1 MLKKISL
8 KFRFFALFT
17 IIFIFAHLFTACDS
31 PFSKSIDDYLNYWS
45 NTVTIGRYDVISETT
60 VLDGRRNLSAVE
72 PIKINLII
80 TNPNNYEIE
89 LELEGQPN
97 FTIYQTDD
105 ETKSDVTIN
114 YSKKA
119 ELSSDGSIITLS
131 AELPNDTERKKLML
145 EGMFKYFK
153 QGDTGVYEEEVN
165 YSYDF
170 KQLSAPDNPKNL
182 KNPEYSD
189 TDSYHTL
196 HFDMPD
202 SSYKRN
208 KDLTYRIDC
217 FSSNTPGDFSFV
229 ATADVKADQAKKAGS
244 KSNEFIYYFD
254 EQEPSLQYDYVVTA
268 ISPEGVK
275 SKVVSTSEAL
285 GLCYVTEPEILFGD
299 NGELNNLK
307 ANREGDSKTYD
318 VLEYTGDSFGINV
331 IKTDLSSDLEVK
343 VNGKTVS
350 ADATLE
356 DGFNKITATASK
368 NRARPV
374 TVTKNIYVV
383 KKLVEPKINS
393 NASNEGT
400 HNYQNINYDKMQY
413 SYLKYENYT
422 YSVDNSVNKDSEI
435 KLTINNSDADLSGTL
450 EDGYYTL
457 EMNITKEYCRPL
469 TVKKNYKVGIKRVK
483 AKVKN
488 DLHHWHT
495 DGGADVD
502 LIVELFIESS
512 KSDKESIYYCNVEH
526 IDNCH
531 DYYSTTDVTKAVY
544 LYEKTDNFY
553 FYTSKAWDRDG
564 KYQSNWDDLGTVS
577 RGDSKATKTLKELK
591 ENPSIDTG
599 DYKGSKDEHK
609 SRYWV
614 DVILSEEAA
623 EPLIEFNP
631 GLNGVR
637 DVNGYE
643 CIEVADSSS
652 KVSYKISPQDEATIS
667 GKIDDESFTGE
678 KSGKLGVGTHKIT
691 VTSSKTGYTTCQ
703 VTKYIKVLTT
713 FNEPNIYFYANNTNN
728 RIDTSVSESSIDSYT
743 TYDLNLTTSGT
754 GNATLE
760 VVAGTG
766 ETVTVE
772 DGKNTLTAK
781 NGRYELALGP
791 HNLSI
796 TVSKAGYA
804 PKVINKDIYIL
815 GILAEPTV
823 IANNGSGET
832 GSGNTEDDPKIWKF
846 SYLSDPSLSV
856 YIQPGNRGDN
866 PNTVKV
872 YLNAT
877 DGTEFSNPTSGFS
890 VGYDSVKHLVIVQT
904 RPYCK
909 TKITHKYVKGIIK
922 PIKLIYHNV
931 RITGGLKGDARICVG
946 GIKDID
952 GFDLLGEI
960 KFDGTTIWGYGS
972 SEYPIIHSNYWDH
985 LNTDTDERSYERTL
999 YSPDDKITLE
1009 MINMRRRKK
1018 EGNFGSH
1025 TLQKTLS
1032 AIKNVTVPTVRTYNS
1047 NTLDPPGGSN
1057 GWIFFTGR
1065 LTNGNCYMYMYLKF
1079 EVEEQN

>member
-1 MLKKISL
+1 MKRALSL
-8 KFRFFALFT
+8 FSMMYLLFT
-17 IIFIFAHLFTACDS
+17 VLSCDIS
-31 PFSKSIDDYLNYWS
+31 YNEPVKEYLEYWS
-45 NTVTIGRYDVISETT
+45 KAVTIGRYEVASETT

-72 PIKINLII
+72 PIKVELLL
-80 TNPNNYEIE
+80 TNPKSYNIE
-89 LELEGQPN
+89 LENAGGAY
-97 FTIYQTDD
+97 FDIYLNDD
-105 ETKSDVTIN
+105 S
-114 YSKKA
+114 SKTNIATSKTA
-119 ELSSDGSIITLS
+119 TLSSDKTVITLS
-131 AELPNDTERKKLML
+131 ADIPDKTERKNLMIDGFFIYYK
-145 EGMFKYFK
+145 ESEPF
-153 QGDTGVYEEEVN
+153 EIP
-165 YSYDF
+165 YSYSF
-170 KQLSAPDNPKNL
+170 KQLSAPDIPKNL
-182 KNPEYSD
+182 KNPESSD
-189 TDSYHTL
+189 TNGYHTL
-196 HFDMPD
+196 HFDMPNT
-202 SSYKRN
+202 SLKRN
-208 KDLTYRIDC
+208 NDLTYRIDC
-217 FSSNTPGDFSFV
+217 YSSNTPGEYTFV
-229 ATADVKADQAKKAGS
+229 ATADVKADQAKKAGT

-275 SKVVSTSEAL
+275 SKTVSTSESL
-285 GLCYVTEPEILFGD
+285 GLCYVTEPEIIFAG
-299 NGELNNLK
+299 NGELNNLTAEK
-307 ANREGDSKTYD
+307 DGEANAYD
-318 VLEYTGDSFGINV
+318 VVEYTGDSFSINV
-331 IKTDLSSDLEVK
+331 VKTDSTSDLDVK
-343 VNGKTVS
+343 VNGQTVD
-350 ADATLE
+350 ADTVLE

-374 TVTKNIYVV
+374 SVTKNIYVV
-383 KKLVEPKINS
+383 KKLVEPKITS
-393 NASNEGT
+393 NASNEGP
-400 HNYQNINYDKMQY
+400 YKFQNINYDKMQY
-413 SYLKYENYT
+413 SFLKYENYT

-435 KLTINNSDADLSGTL
+435 KLTINNSDADLNGTL

-488 DLHHWHT
+488 NLHHWHT

-512 KSDKESIYYCNVEH
+512 NSSKQSIWSCNYEH
-526 IDNCH
+526 IPNCR

-553 FYTSKAWDRDG
+553 FFTSKAWDRDG
-564 KYQSNWDDLGTVS
+564 KYQRDWDHLGTIN
-577 RGDSKATKTLKELK
+577 RGDSTATKTLKQLK

-599 DYKGSKDEHK
+599 DHNGDKNCK

-637 DVNGYE
+637 DGNGYE
-643 CIEVADSSS
+643 CIEVANSSS
-652 KVSYKISPQDEATIS
+652 EVSYKISPQDEATIS

-703 VTKYIKVLTT
+703 VTKYIKVLTK
-713 FNEPNIYFYANNTNN
+713 FNEPNIYFYANNTDN

-760 VVAGTG
+760 VVTGTG

-804 PKVINKDIYIL
+804 PKVIEKDIYIL

-823 IANNGSGET
+823 IAKNGSGGT
-832 GSGNTEDDPKIWKF
+832 GSGNTEDDPKVWKF

-856 YIQPGNRGDN
+856 YIQPGNTGDN

-872 YLNAT
+872 YLDST

-909 TKITHKYVKGIIK
+909 TKTTHKYVKGIIK
-922 PIKLIYHNV
+922 PIKLIYHNE
-931 RITGGLKGDARICVG
+931 RIAGGRKGDARICLG
-946 GIKDID
+946 GIKRVDD
-952 GFDLLGEI
+952 FDLLGEI

-972 SEYPIIHSNYWDH
+972 SEYPIVHSNYWDH
-985 LNTDTDERSYERTL
+985 LNTDTDKRSYERTL
-999 YSPDDKITLE
+999 YSPDDIITLE
-1009 MINMRRRKK
+1009 MINLRRRKH
-1018 EGNFGSH
+1018 EGDNFGSH
-1025 TLQKTLS
+1025 TLKKTLS
-1032 AIKNVTVPTVRTYNS
+1032 AIKNVTVPTVWTYS
-1047 NTLDPPGGSN
+1047 VNTLDPPGGSN
-1057 GWIFFTGR
+1057 GWIFFTER
-1065 LTNGNCYMYMYLKF
+1065 LTNGDYYMYMYLKF

>member
-1 MLKKISL
+1 MLCFYAEKGRNMKKMKRALSL
-8 KFRFFALFT
+8 FSMMYLLFT
-17 IIFIFAHLFTACDS
+17 VLSCDIS
-31 PFSKSIDDYLNYWS
+31 YNEPVKEYLEYWS
-45 NTVTIGRYDVISETT
+45 KAVTIGRYEVASETT

-72 PIKINLII
+72 PIKVELLL
-80 TNPNNYEIE
+80 TNPKSYNIE
-89 LELEGQPN
+89 LENADGAY
-97 FTIYQTDD
+97 FDIYLNDD
-105 ETKSDVTIN
+105 S
-114 YSKKA
+114 SKTNIASSKTA
-119 ELSSDGSIITLS
+119 TLSSDKTVITLS
-131 AELPNDTERKKLML
+131 ANIPDNTERKNLMIDGFFINYK
-145 EGMFKYFK
+145 ESEAF
-153 QGDTGVYEEEVN
+153 EIP
-165 YSYDF
+165 YSYSF
-170 KQLSAPDNPKNL
+170 KQLSAPDIPKNL
-182 KNPEYSD
+182 KNPKDPD
-189 TDSYHTL
+189 TNGYHTL
-196 HFDMPD
+196 HFDMPNT
-202 SSYKRN
+202 SLKRN
-208 KDLTYRIDC
+208 NDLTYRIDC
-217 FSSNTPGDFSFV
+217 YSSNNPGEYTFI
-229 ATADVKADQAKKAGS
+229 ATADVKADQSKKTGT

-275 SKVVSTSEAL
+275 SKTVSTSESL
-285 GLCYVTEPEILFGD
+285 GLCYVTEPEIIFAG
-299 NGELNNLK
+299 NGELNDLTAEKEGESK
-307 ANREGDSKTYD
+307 AYD
-318 VLEYTGDSFGINV
+318 VVEYTGDSFSINV
-331 IKTDLSSDLEVK
+331 VKTDSTSDLDVK
-343 VNGKTVS
+343 VNGQTVD
-350 ADATLE
+350 ADTVLE
-356 DGFNKITATASK
+356 DGFNTITATASK

-374 TVTKNIYVV
+374 SVTKNIYVT
-383 KKLVEPKINS
+383 KKLVEPKITS
-393 NASNEGT
+393 NASNEGP
-400 HNYQNINYDKMQY
+400 YKFQNINYDKMQY

-450 EDGYYTL
+450 EDGYHTL

-488 DLHHWHT
+488 NLHHWHT
-495 DGGADVD
+495 DGGKDVD

-512 KSDKESIYYCNVEH
+512 NSSKQSIWSCNYEH
-526 IDNCH
+526 IPNCH

-553 FYTSKAWDRDG
+553 FFTSKAWDRDG
-564 KYQSNWDDLGTVS
+564 KRQKDWDHLGTIN
-577 RGDSKATKTLKELK
+577 RGDSTATKTLKQLK

-599 DYKGSKDEHK
+599 DHKGDKDCK

-637 DVNGYE
+637 DGNGYE

-760 VVAGTG
+760 VVTGTD

-804 PKVINKDIYIL
+804 PKVIEKDIYIL

-832 GSGNTEDDPKIWKF
+832 GSGNTEDDPKVWKF

-872 YLNAT
+872 YLDAT

-909 TKITHKYVKGIIK
+909 TKTTHKYVKGIIK
-922 PIKLIYHNV
+922 PITLTYD
-931 RITGGLKGDARICVG
+931 RSGTGAAFMCIGGYDGKGDFNC
-946 GIKDID
+946 
-952 GFDLLGEI
+952 LGTI
-960 KFDGTTIWGYGS
+960 YVNSTTIWGWGQK
-972 SEYPIIHSNYWDH
+972 ND
-985 LNTDTDERSYERTL
+985 LNHIGADGWVNLAQTENASRSVSVTCT
-999 YSPDDKITLE
+999 SPSDVITIKAE
-1009 MINMRRRKK
+1009 NMRR
-1018 EGNFGSH
+1018 NNGSSMSGVKS
-1025 TLQKTLS
+1025 QSKTLS
-1032 AIKNVTVPTVRTYNS
+1032 NIKSTTYIPASGHNNKAEARNVPNW
-1047 NTLDPPGGSN
+1047 TLWS
-1057 GWIFFTGR
+1057 GR
-1065 LTNGNCYMYMYLKF
+1065 LTDDTHYVYIYVTF
-1079 EVEEQN
+1079 SVSEQQ